1 MQHNTVCELTF
12 YSVVF
17 YSTVLSFCMER
28 PFSEKSICDRESVL
42 VMSHHTLEQL
52 FEKCDTNGNGY
63 IDRDEFCQLC
73 AGQWLCRGLFR
84 FLSLRVPLSD
94 KPTYDLCAEYLCIE
108 SLENPSKFYGFRSII
123 AQKFAGSAEPVEP
136 VLKRPLPAHKQILSS
151 PAISCKLKF
160 NFSIL

>member
-1 MQHNTVCELTF
+1 MQHNTVCALTF

-28 PFSEKSICDRESVL
+28 PFSEKSICDIESVL

-73 AGQWLCRGLFR
+73 AGQ
-84 FLSLRVPLSD
+84 
-94 KPTYDLCAEYLCIE
+94 
-108 SLENPSKFYGFRSII
+108 
-123 AQKFAGSAEPVEP
+123 
-136 VLKRPLPAHKQILSS
+136 
-151 PAISCKLKF
+151 
-160 NFSIL
+160 